1 MSLFATVLA
10 LAAAIHAGLCAF
22 ADGALL
28 GIDTDEP
35 IADPSVRALLGRREP
50 AHRALA
56 FARILAQLVAGAAT
70 SVALLH
76 SDWVPAALL
85 SPLIVVAGIALV
97 GIAVVGARA
106 AGDARGERGL
116 RAVLPVVDGVELVC
130 APAVAFGAWADAALH
145 RILPPPPL
153 DESDREDAV
162 ERFREVVAAEAD
174 ASDDGEVLLHGVFS
188 LGDTEAQDIMIP
200 RVDIVGIE
208 RDTAWSEVVD
218 KVRSAK
224 HSRLVVFDG
233 TLDEVV
239 GVLYAKDLLPALLE
253 DEEPSG
259 GWRALVRPTLFI
271 PATKSVETQLREFRA
286 TRRHLAIV
294 VDEFGGTAG
303 MITLEDVLELIVGDI
318 QDEGDAELP
327 EVERGDG
334 GRFWLDARVSLDAL
348 SDLTGHDFRRGDVA
362 TVGGLVME
370 VLGRV
375 PRAGESLVVE
385 GFRLVAERVVRR
397 RIQRVYVEPVDPPA
411 THHDEEGE

>member
-10 LAAAIHAGLCAF
+10 VAAAIHAGLCAF

-28 GIDTDEP
+28 GIDADEP
-35 IADPSVRALLGRREP
+35 VADPSVRALLARRERV
-50 AHRALA
+50 HRALA
-56 FARILAQLVAGAAT
+56 FARILAQLIAGAAT

-97 GIAVVGARA
+97 GIAEVGARA

-116 RAVLPVVDGVELVC
+116 RAVLPVIDGVEIVC
-130 APAVAFGAWADAALH
+130 APAVGFGAWADAALH

-253 DEEPSG
+253 DEEPPG

-318 QDEGDAELP
+318 QDEGDVELP
-327 EVERGDG
+327 EVEREEG
-334 GRFWLDARVSLDAL
+334 GRLWLDARVTLDAL

-375 PRAGESLVVE
+375 PRAGESLIVD
-385 GFRLVAERVVRR
+385 GFKLVAERVVRR
-397 RIQRVYVEPVDPPA
+397 RIQRVYLEPMEVPVAGP
-411 THHDEEGE
+411 EETSE

>member
-28 GIDTDEP
+28 GLDTDEP
-35 IADPSVRALLGRREP
+35 PLDPNVRALLERRERV
-50 AHRALA
+50 HRALA
-56 FARILAQLVAGAAT
+56 FARIIALLIAGAAT

-97 GIAVVGARA
+97 GIAEVGARA

-116 RAVLPVVDGVELVC
+116 RAVLPVVDGVEIVC

-153 DESDREDAV
+153 DEGDREDAV

-174 ASDDGEVLLHGVFS
+174 DDGEVLLHGVFS

-200 RVDIVGIE
+200 RVDMVGIE
-208 RDTAWSEVVD
+208 RNTAWSEVVD

-239 GVLYAKDLLPALLE
+239 GLLYAKDLLPAMLA

-271 PATKSVETQLREFRA
+271 PATKSVEKQLREFRA
-286 TRRHLAIV
+286 ARRHLAIV

-318 QDEGDAELP
+318 QDEGDSDHP
-327 EVERGDG
+327 EVKREEG
-334 GRFWLDARVSLDAL
+334 GRLWLDSRVTLDTL
-348 SDLTGHDFRRGDVA
+348 SDLTGHDFRRVDVA

-375 PRAGESLVVE
+375 PRAGESLTVD

-397 RIQRVYVEPVDPPA
+397 RVQRVYLEPIDVPPSA
-411 THHDEEGE
+411 ESEEDE

>member
-97 GIAVVGARA
+97 GIAEVGARA

>member
-97 GIAVVGARA
+97 GIAEVGARA

-130 APAVAFGAWADAALH
+130 APAVAFGSWADAALH

-362 TVGGLVME
+362 TVGGLGME